1 MRMQHITM
9 VAYRRFK
16 LLRHCFLGSNT
27 REVVTSS
34 KQNYFYNSCELF
46 IYLFAH
52 NFQNLN
58 VFEIYLNNFQCLT
71 KLNLFLLCQLHL
83 KQKKL
88 SKNIL
93 LFHESSREYE
103 KRKVKKLSKSF
114 FFFIS

>member
-58 VFEIYLNNFQCLT
+58 VFEMNFLIKNT
-71 KLNLFLLCQLHL
+71 KTYFDFILFV
-83 KQKKL
+83 
-88 SKNIL
+88 I
-93 LFHESSREYE
+93 
-103 KRKVKKLSKSF
+103 
-114 FFFIS
+114 I